1 MRWNPGRR
9 RLRVPSVPGMTSDSR
24 TSETGPFDAWLAHFR
39 ANPTRQRAIE
49 GEVDWSQP
57 CTLDA
62 ATRAAFVHSFQ
73 RFELGEDGD
82 GARLLAKAEH
92 AGDVVYLAA
101 LRLLVA
107 EEQRHSAL
115 FSRGL
120 EHLGGD
126 RLPAHWSDGAFTLLR
141 RSLGLRTEIA
151 LFLVAEVVAMR
162 YFVAL
167 EQHAPDPVLRGD
179 RPADRHGR
187 AGPPPVPGGPAPGRL
202 PRRAGAGA
210 GRGGRGVD
218 RRGRRGDGGPRHRP
232 PCRPARVRRPT
243 GGLRRDGSPGRRR
256 CCPGGARP
264 APAGGAGPA
273 RRARTDSGTRPGVRV
288 NARPDAPAHPGVRP
302 CRYRRCR
309 RCPSGPRSRPPRAG
323 PPR

>member
-49 GEVDWSQP
+49 AEVDWSQP

-82 GARLLAKAEH
+82 GARLLAKAER

-115 FSRGL
+115 FRRGL

-167 EQHAPDPVLRGD
+167 EQQAPDPVLRGIGRRIATD
-179 RPADRHGR
+179 ERDHLRFQVDRLRVGFRDAPAPVRAVVGAAWTVVAAGATAVLVTDHRAALRACGVRPAAYAVTALRDAGAAAREVLGPRRREVLGPLGGR
-187 AGPPPVPGGPAPGRL
+187 APTQAPGR
-202 PRRAGAGA
+202 ASA
-210 GRGGRGVD
+210 
-218 RRGRRGDGGPRHRP
+218 
-232 PCRPARVRRPT
+232 
-243 GGLRRDGSPGRRR
+243 
-256 CCPGGARP
+256 
-264 APAGGAGPA
+264 
-273 RRARTDSGTRPGVRV
+273 
-288 NARPDAPAHPGVRP
+288 
-302 CRYRRCR
+302 
-309 RCPSGPRSRPPRAG
+309 
-323 PPR
+323 